1 VPRRLCRDFL
11 IYIFHFSLFKKKN
24 NNNCFEHPLIIGG
37 WNRLQNIYNFRNN
50 SEVLFGYYGYNCF
63 GIISWRDID
72 FSCNIL
78 AYHSRSIY
86 PKETW
91 WFDIALTEETAKK
104 RKLVE

>member
-1 VPRRLCRDFL
+1 LDRSGDVHCLE
-11 IYIFHFSLFKKKN
+11 Y
-24 NNNCFEHPLIIGG
+24 NNCFEHPLIIGG

-50 SEVLFGYYGYNCF
+50 SEVLFGYYGYSCF

-78 AYHSRSIY
+78 PYHSRSIY
-86 PKETW
+86 PKETR